1 MLAHCNLMSANAF
14 SLQTVLWYVEVLKVG
29 IEPCYQ
35 YMPGQEMVL
44 FYHRLVQKMCG
55 KTWQGLVKV

>member
-1 MLAHCNLMSANAF
+1 MSANAF
-14 SLQTVLWYVEVLKVG
+14 SLQTVLWHVEVLKVG

-35 YMPGQEMVL
+35 YMPGQEMEL